1 MEEKMHATVPLQMMF
16 GWLAGWLLLQS
27 AVVASSRRRR
37 PSIVVLCGAS
47 CGAPTVGIVQTALC
61 AMLRGGNSATAF
73 LFIITTT
80 RWEGTHQSIHPSI
93 YIYIYI
99 YIYECGD
106 DDDAY
111 FDRPSLTAAL
121 AGKKSHR
128 HRHHHH
134 PPTHPPTHHRGA
146 CVCVCVCVC
155 VYGVCVWC
163 ALSLSSHEACLKGSQ
178 CTPSPQL
185 IGWVCCAG
193 NKNQGYKVHT
203 HCLLSIYLY
212 IYIIDS
218 LSLCVCVV
226 CVHMCYS
233 THNTCMQTETP
244 PTFSSSPSSN
254 WMHE

>member
-93 YIYIYI
+93 IYIYIYI

-163 ALSLSSHEACLKGSQ
+163 ASLSPRMKLA
-178 CTPSPQL
+178 
-185 IGWVCCAG
+185 
-193 NKNQGYKVHT
+193 
-203 HCLLSIYLY
+203 
-212 IYIIDS
+212 
-218 LSLCVCVV
+218 
-226 CVHMCYS
+226 
-233 THNTCMQTETP
+233 
-244 PTFSSSPSSN
+244 
-254 WMHE
+254 